1 MEYKLERQCNDC
13 GNIDTIALT
22 KIEAAFEIYNIGNIW
37 NQNCKKCDS
46 KNCASTKSGP
56 KFIDKELLDIW
67 GNDLNLF
74 FMSQDE
80 ELILAEMQYF
90 PMILNAIDDEK
101 YLDRKIDILLESI
114 CILLY
119 DNTASCEEYSKEE
132 NDIRGKNKN
141 IVLPELIKR
150 KEKIHKASSLFFDYI
165 KEETF
170 PKIGLQY

>member
-1 MEYKLERQCNDC
+1 MEYKLERQCKNCENFDV
-13 GNIDTIALT
+13 ISLT
-22 KIEAAFEIYNIGNIW
+22 KIEAAFDIYNLDNIW
-37 NQNCKKCDS
+37 NQNCLKCNS
-46 KNCASTKSGP
+46 KNCASITSGL
-56 KFIDKELLDIW
+56 KFIDQELLDIW
-67 GNDLNLF
+67 GNDLKLF

-90 PMILNAIDDEK
+90 PMILKAIDDEK

-119 DNTASCEEYSKEE
+119 DNTASSEEYSKEE
-132 NDIRGKNKN
+132 NDIREKNKN

-150 KEKIHKASSLFFDYI
+150 KDKIYSASSLFFDYI